1 MSLPGGGLR
10 CEGYWGASGSP
21 SSLSIPMLCQYS
33 CHVLN
38 KAEPSFISSKY
49 IVLATN
55 SCSHFPCECCAQCL
69 VQTGEGERKNAI
81 GKTVLSDTVIDVSL
95 VQEVSLAHMEHFW
108 WIQAQTLWHED
119 NRTPFLIV
127 SVLWSMM
134 NKFFSYPLEECW
146 AKSEV
151 CTIKHMTVASV

>member
-1 MSLPGGGLR
+1 MGLSSRWQSSHAVTSALVTPGVLTLHNVTPGGGLR

-81 GKTVLSDTVIDVSL
+81 GKTALSDTVIDVSL

-108 WIQAQTLWHED
+108 WIQAQTL
-119 NRTPFLIV
+119 
-127 SVLWSMM
+127 
-134 NKFFSYPLEECW
+134 
-146 AKSEV
+146 
-151 CTIKHMTVASV
+151 